1 MRPARAMTMVAQTFT
16 RMDEPKKKGPGRGG
30 ARKGAGR
37 KPSGR
42 RQIVLRVKGD
52 IIDALQPGA
61 ARVLRDFI
69 EKRFGKQP

>member
-1 MRPARAMTMVAQTFT
+1 
-16 RMDEPKKKGPGRGG
+16 MDEPKKKGPGRGG